1 MADDIVEELLK
12 FAGNDPDAWM
22 VRDAADE
29 IKRLRAEV
37 ERLRG
42 WIDALAPRQSY
53 EATLCP
59 MCHAATEYK
68 YWANVEQHKDGC
80 PWREAARKE
89 ARRG

>member
-1 MADDIVEELLK
+1 MAEVDYEDIELHK
-12 FAGNDPDAWM
+12 R
-22 VRDAADE
+22 VRATSAVITQQLAE
-29 IKRLRAEV
+29 IERLRAEV

-53 EATLCP
+53 ESTLCP

-68 YWANVEQHKDGC
+68 FWANVEQHKDGC